1 MLMLELGCNSYI
13 SVGAWRTC
21 CVYTI
26 YIMNELLISA
36 NVCEWYVN
44 VVCVEVGRVSLSFQE
59 QSQRF
64 N

>member
-1 MLMLELGCNSYI
+1 MLCICN
-13 SVGAWRTC
+13 
-21 CVYTI
+21 
-26 YIMNELLISA
+26 MNELLISA

-44 VVCVEVGRVSLSFQE
+44 VVFVEVGRVSLSFQE